1 MYVQGSICVV
11 CKLSLTSFTVKKTA
25 AILVLGILLFNW
37 CGYHILTAYL
47 ESRATGQLQS
57 KLDDNNYKESELI
70 SVKVP
75 VENLSYYNSSTQF
88 ERVEGQI
95 EIHGLQYSYVK
106 RRLYNDSI
114 EMLCIPNHTVMHLKN
129 AKNDFFKLIN
139 DIQRPGQDKKTD
151 THSYKNFTGDFW
163 TVNDLFKIENKFYNM
178 QKKPLHYSVLL
189 PSNSQPTDDRPPQ
202 KIA

>member
-1 MYVQGSICVV
+1 MYVPGSICVV
-11 CKLSLTSFTVKKTA
+11 YKLSLTSYEVKKTA
-25 AILVLGILLFNW
+25 AILVLGIMLFNW
-37 CGYHILTAYL
+37 CGYHILTAYM
-47 ESRATGQLQS
+47 ESRAIGQLQS

-75 VENLSYYNSSTQF
+75 VENLSYYNSSAQF

-95 EIHGLQYSYVK
+95 EIRGLQYSYVK

-114 EMLCIPNHTVMHLKN
+114 EMLCIPNHTVIHLKN
-129 AKNDFFKLIN
+129 AKNDFFKLVN

-151 THSYKNFTGDFW
+151 AHSYKNFTGDYW
-163 TVNDLFKIENKFYNM
+163 TVCDLFKIENQFYSM
-178 QKKPLHYSVLL
+178 QKKSLHYTVLL
-189 PSNSQPTDDRPPQ
+189 PSNYQTTDEHPPQ

>member
-1 MYVQGSICVV
+1 M
-11 CKLSLTSFTVKKTA
+11 KKTA
-25 AILVLGILLFNW
+25 AIIVLGILLFNW
-37 CGYHILTAYL
+37 CGYQVLTACL
-47 ESRATGQLQS
+47 ENRANTQLQS
-57 KLDDNNYKESELI
+57 KLDRNNYKESELI

-88 ERVEGQI
+88 EQVEGQI

-114 EMLCIPNHTVMHLKN
+114 ETLCIPNHSAIHLKN
-129 AKNDFFKLIN
+129 AKNDYFKLVN

-151 THSYKNFTGDFW
+151 SHTYKNFTVDFW
-163 TVNDLFKIENKFYNM
+163 TASDQFRLESQFYSM
-178 QKKPLHYSVLL
+178 QKKFLHNSVLL
-189 PSNSQPTDDRPPQ
+189 SCNSQTTDEHPPQ